1 MTERKI
7 RNPNVEIRKRG
18 VARPEV
24 LRGACDIGLSSLRS
38 HRVLSPVLA
47 LSPRPYCSWR
57 KPVLDGR
64 EERGPDRICPWW
76 SRRLHRRGLFSLIV
90 VALALVI
97 SPMAHADEVHTNG
110 TGGGPWSDPES
121 WRKKK
126 VPGPDDEAII
136 SRGDIIVFDRNDDG
150 KVTCKQLSID
160 PRGGLTFKRGGGKI
174 TMVVGGMIEC
184 FGTIKMQAN
193 DKADD
198 LFELRLQ
205 AEKLEQRLLKLQKG
219 GALLV
224 YGRGFKPNVTLSST
238 VPKPK
243 DPKLPP
249 LDPTG
254 AIDTTDGGVMLDLKH
269 AVIVDIEVRAKTID
283 NTGARPNERVNV
295 VGCQFQER
303 ARLYVIGCDT
313 ALVVDNT
320 FDTGKLSIPYPAIN
334 LYGSPLAEIRNNKVK
349 GSYSSGI
356 SGTAQTDSVVSGNTI
371 EKCSTG
377 IYWYGTN
384 GMIKQSTVRD
394 CSIGVLLTS
403 ASGVVEDI
411 VCENC
416 VTGYHHGGATAQLN
430 NFQYKNPPKNNKDAT
445 PVLFASGPLTMVNCA
460 FNIKDVKLPA
470 KFEPTVNKDGPPPPQ
485 IETMQYLVL
494 GVKGKVPAGVQVHL
508 KTAKPAVALPAG
520 AADLNIRNCP
530 APLLKGM
537 TPLPRSLEPIILKS
551 WSLDPLGRYV
561 AAPEYA
567 VSLVEPAAKEGVL
580 GRVLKTLTVTPAETW
595 ARPLPNE
602 LKATV
607 EVTVP

>member
-1 MTERKI
+1 MKKQRAAHAVSGKHH
-7 RNPNVEIRKRG
+7 PG
-18 VARPEV
+18 HVACAP
-24 LRGACDIGLSSLRS
+24 
-38 HRVLSPVLA
+38 
-47 LSPRPYCSWR
+47 
-57 KPVLDGR
+57 
-64 EERGPDRICPWW
+64 
-76 SRRLHRRGLFSLIV
+76 RRLGGCVRRLLRARLLEFC
-90 VALALVI
+90 VALLVLF
-97 SPMAHADEVHTNG
+97 PPTLRADEVHSNG
-110 TGGGPWSDPES
+110 TGGGAWSDPES

-136 SRGDIIVFDRNDDG
+136 SRGDVLVFDRNDDG

-174 TMVVGGMIEC
+174 TMVVGGLIES

-205 AEKLEQRLLKLQKG
+205 HEKLDQRLLKLQKG
-219 GALLV
+219 GALLA
-224 YGRGFKPNVTLSST
+224 YGRGFKPNVILSST

-254 AIDTTDGGVMLDLKH
+254 GIETMDGVMLDLKH
-269 AVIVDIEVRAKTID
+269 VIVVDVEVRAKSID
-283 NTGARPNERVNV
+283 NTGAKPNERVNI

-303 ARLYVIGCDT
+303 GRLYVLGCDT
-313 ALVVDNT
+313 ALVADNT

-334 LYGSPLAEIRNNKVK
+334 LYGSPLAEVRNNKIK

-356 SGTAQTDSVVSGNTI
+356 SGTAQTDSVVSGNI
-371 EKCSTG
+371 VEKCSTG

-384 GMIKQSTVRD
+384 GMIKQSVVRD
-394 CSIGVLLTS
+394 CSTAVVLTS

-411 VCENC
+411 VAENC
-416 VTGYHHGGATAQLN
+416 VTGYHHGGATTQLN
-430 NFQYKNPPKNNKDAT
+430 NFQYKNPPKNNKDVT
-445 PVLFASGPLTMVNCA
+445 PVLFSSGPLTMVNCA
-460 FNIKDVKLPA
+460 FSVKDVKLPA

-494 GVKGKVPAGVQVHL
+494 GVKGKAPAGLQVHL
-508 KTAKPAVALPAG
+508 RTTKPAVTLPPG
-520 AADLNIRNCP
+520 AVDLNIRNAP
-530 APLLKGM
+530 APLLKGL

-551 WSLDPLGRYV
+551 WSLDHLGRYA

-567 VSLVEPAAKEGVL
+567 VSIVEPAAKEGVP
-580 GRVLKTLTVTPAETW
+580 GRVLKTMSVTPAEAW
-595 ARPLPNE
+595 ARPQPNE
-602 LKATV
+602 LKPTV
-607 EVTVP
+607 EVTLP